1 MTGSTRCIGRAGFDN
16 VAARAGAFGRGGAV
30 GLPRGIGLIGLGKT
44 TGGGGFGGSTE
55 MTSEAGAASAAHS
68 TVSLIVGVSAG
79 AACGDVSGTLSIS
92 AGGSLRLRSFLAPS
106 DRSGKLYDSFG
117 KRDILVIAGT
127 AITPNDYKLYPS
139 LFNGRAAHRGLRLGC
154 SFPCCQQDNQERR
167 AQQNKNPDMFVDR
180 IRAVRIGRQ
189 RDAAVVLHQV
199 EFIAPQM
206 SHLACAIHPQCESKH
221 IICHSSC
228 VPWDECA
235 RCARFPLCKKRAPS
249 SISIWIA
256 FTRPSR
262 CGTSRHCAANQSA

>member
-92 AGGSLRLRSFLAPS
+92 AGGSLSLRSFLAPS

-139 LFNGRAAHRGLRLGC
+139 LFQRPCRSPQAATGLLI
-154 SFPCCQQDNQERR
+154 SVLP
-167 AQQNKNPDMFVDR
+167 A
-180 IRAVRIGRQ
+180 RQ
-189 RDAAVVLHQV
+189 SR
-199 EFIAPQM
+199 E
-206 SHLACAIHPQCESKH
+206 
-221 IICHSSC
+221 
-228 VPWDECA
+228 
-235 RCARFPLCKKRAPS
+235 
-249 SISIWIA
+249 
-256 FTRPSR
+256 TRP
-262 CGTSRHCAANQSA
+262 